1 MKIVNSFAT
10 IYENISHPSDISG
23 LFEIRDDH
31 QARSLSSVQVVE
43 SVCTRIYHQNVKGR
57 ALILPQSLP

>member
-31 QARSLSSVQVVE
+31 QARCLAVVFAFCRVLPSL
-43 SVCTRIYHQNVKGR
+43 
-57 ALILPQSLP
+57 